1 MPDDQGRESRR
12 RAERATD
19 QAQHREERRQDLET
33 AEIIQAGAAVQAAK
47 LTRVAEALVATAQES
62 IYQSTKSR
70 ALRALVVFFIG
81 MSLVGAVI
89 STVIAFQIRDCTT
102 PSGACYQR
110 GQEQT
115 GKAVGSIN
123 TVTQIAVVCADQYD
137 GRAAIEEC
145 IHDRL
150 RAIGL
155 EK

>member
-1 MPDDQGRESRR
+1 MPEDR
-12 RAERATD
+12 RAERAAD
-19 QAQHREERRQDLET
+19 KAQHQAERAQDLET

-47 LTRVAEALVATAQES
+47 LTAVAEELVATARES
-62 IYQSTKSR
+62 IYQSTRSK
-70 ALRALVVFFIG
+70 ALRALVIFFIG

-102 PSGACYQR
+102 PSGGCYQR

-115 GKAVGSIN
+115 GQAVGSIN

-137 GRAAIEEC
+137 GRPAIEAC

-150 RAIGL
+150 RAAGL